1 MPEGWQMMPW
11 FGMIF
16 GPIMM
21 LAVFAALVV
30 VVVLIVRWL
39 GGGASGER
47 SQDDQQSRKTP
58 LDILEERF
66 AKGEIDKD
74 EFQERRQLLSK

>member
-1 MPEGWQMMPW
+1 MPW

-16 GPIMM
+16 GPILMI
-21 LAVFAALVV
+21 AVLVTVVV

-39 GGGASGER
+39 GGAASGGTPPGPAPTK
-47 SQDDQQSRKTP
+47 QKTA

-66 AKGEIDKD
+66 ARGEIDAE
-74 EFQERRQLLSK
+74 EFRERKRLLNE